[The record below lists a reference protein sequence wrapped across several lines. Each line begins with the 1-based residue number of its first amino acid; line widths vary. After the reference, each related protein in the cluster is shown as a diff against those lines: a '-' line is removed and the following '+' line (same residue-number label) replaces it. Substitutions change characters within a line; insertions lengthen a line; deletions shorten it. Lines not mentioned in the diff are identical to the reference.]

1 LVGLN
6 LLDQFVKLGHEV
18 ALFPLGGGVQ
28 APEFFRNH
36 IEHSLQ
42 NSNVFDT
49 IAPSLRLWH
58 QFDLAH
64 HVGSGLRAGFTI
76 FELDTLTPRER
87 HYIDINDVVIVPSR
101 WAKQVLL
108 SNNLDRA
115 ADFYV
120 APLGVDRNIFHEHVM
135 PVDYDAKDATIFI
148 NVGKWEVRKG
158 HDILV
163 EAFNSAFNK
172 NDNVQLWMM
181 CINPFIG
188 ERGNNEWAELY
199 KTSPL
204 GDKIMLI
211 DRVQTHQEVARIMAK
226 ADCGVF
232 PSRAEGWNLELLEMM
247 SMGKPVITTN
257 YSGHTEYAN
266 KENSYLIDLPNRE
279 IAFDGQFFSGQGSWG
294 MIESQQM
301 EELIHHMRS
310 IHQQKQSGGF
320 IPSND
325 SGIET
330 AKQFS
335 WERTVNSV
343 LEALKNE

>member
-1 LVGLN
+1 LRSGENNININFSAPVNISSYGYCGLN
-6 LLDQFVKLGHEV
+6 ILDQFVKLGHQV
-18 ALFPLGGGVQ
+18 SLFPLGGGIQ
-28 APEFFRNH
+28 APESYKTT
-36 IEHSLQ
+36 ITDPLQ

-58 QFDLAH
+58 QFDLAQ
-64 HVGSGLRAGFTI
+64 
-76 FELDTLTPRER
+76 
-87 HYIDINDVVIVPSR
+87 
-101 WAKQVLL
+101 QVLL
-108 SNNLDRA
+108 DNGLQRED
-115 ADFYV
+115 DFYV
-120 APLGVDRNIFHEHVM
+120 APLGVDRNIFHENIM

-163 EAFNSAFNK
+163 EAFNSAFTA

-181 CINPFIG
+181 CVNPFIG

-335 WERTVNSV
+335 WERTANSV
-343 LEALKNE
+343 LEALKNAH